1 MKNKKVFFLI
11 FCTIILGVVLAVG
24 FFYIRNY
31 IFLNALKSETTALSK
46 LDVGSD
52 RYNRKI
58 KTGGD
63 YVLVEKTIKEYMDNY
78 AVLLQDTLKIK
89 DDDKFTKILSYEN
102 YEKDGPDFIE
112 SLKYLSDEKT
122 VFNNNIE
129 KLLKMADEKEIIKYG
144 EDRISDEYYLSLYR
158 ELILSGNMK
167 DKFWSSKDSLV
178 TTRDD
183 INKKIDQSI
192 SALTLLAT
200 NKNFWKLEDG
210 EIKLLSQNL
219 YDNYMAIVG
228 ELNK

>member
-31 IFLNALKSETTALSK
+31 IFLNTLKSEATALSK

-52 RYNRKI
+52 RYNGKI

-89 DDDKFTKILSYEN
+89 EDDKFTKVLSYEN

-112 SLKYLSDEKT
+112 SFKYLTDERT
-122 VFNNNIE
+122 TFNNNID
-129 KLLKMADEKEIIKYG
+129 KLLKMAEENEIIKYG
-144 EDRISDEYYLSLYR
+144 EDRISDPYYLSLYE
-158 ELILSGNMK
+158 ELILSDNMK

>member
-1 MKNKKVFFLI
+1 
-11 FCTIILGVVLAVG
+11 
-24 FFYIRNY
+24 
-31 IFLNALKSETTALSK
+31 
-46 LDVGSD
+46 
-52 RYNRKI
+52 
-58 KTGGD
+58 
-63 YVLVEKTIKEYMDNY
+63 
-78 AVLLQDTLKIK
+78 
-89 DDDKFTKILSYEN
+89 
-102 YEKDGPDFIE
+102 
-112 SLKYLSDEKT
+112 
-122 VFNNNIE
+122 
-129 KLLKMADEKEIIKYG
+129 
-144 EDRISDEYYLSLYR
+144 
-158 ELILSGNMK
+158 MK